1 MECPSC
7 RSSAVLQDHFRA
19 ENICTRC
26 GLIIVEKMPEAGPEW
41 RYEPGKDTGRADTGA
56 GVDITQHDFGLGTR
70 LGTGGDLLPSWR
82 ARLRRLRMWQD
93 RSRASTYGE
102 KSLREALIELDKLC
116 EDFALPKGVKSEISL
131 LYRKVK
137 AGKLALGRNTW
148 QILAALTFITCRLR
162 GIPRTEDEMVRVL
175 MTRAD
180 MQEKSALRGL
190 RQLVKL
196 CINKMKLSMPRLTP
210 DDLLDKFASK
220 VNLPRQTIA
229 HAQKICNMLPEK
241 LKHTKPPTLLAAAV
255 LCVAAKETDIDVTI
269 RKLAETLDVG
279 VSGLSQTAALV
290 RKSSKDR
297 QQ

>member
-7 RSSAVLQDHFRA
+7 GSSAVLKDHFRA

-26 GLIIVEKMPEAGPEW
+26 GLIVVEKMPEAGPEW
-41 RYEPGKDTGRADTGA
+41 RYESGKDMGRADTSA
-56 GVDITQHDFGLGTR
+56 GVDITQHDLGLGTR
-70 LGTGGDLLPSWR
+70 LGASGDLAPSWR
-82 ARLRRLRMWQD
+82 ARLRRLQMWQD
-93 RSRASTYGE
+93 RSRASTYEE

-148 QILAALTFITCRLR
+148 QILAALTFITCRSR
-162 GIPRTEDEMVRVL
+162 GIPRTEREVVRVL
-175 MTRAD
+175 MRRVD
-180 MQEKSALRGL
+180 MQEKFALRGL
-190 RQLVKL
+190 RQLIKL
-196 CINKMKLSMPRLTP
+196 FINKMKLSMPRLTP

-220 VNLPRQTIA
+220 INLPKQTIA
-229 HAQKICNMLPEK
+229 HAQKICNTLPEK
-241 LKHTKPPTLLAAAV
+241 LKHTKLPTLLVAAV
-255 LCVAAKETDIDVTI
+255 LYVAAKETDVDVTI

-297 QQ
+297 Q

>member
-7 RSSAVLQDHFRA
+7 GSSAVLQDHFRA

-26 GLIIVEKMPEAGPEW
+26 GLIIVEKMPETGPEW

-56 GVDITQHDFGLGTR
+56 GVDITQHDLGLGTR
-70 LGTGGDLLPSWR
+70 LGTGRDLSPSWR
-82 ARLRRLRMWQD
+82 ARLRRLQMWQD
-93 RSRASTYGE
+93 RSRASTYSE

-148 QILAALTFITCRLR
+148 QILAALTFITCRSR

-196 CINKMKLSMPRLTP
+196 FINKMKLSMPRLTP

-220 VNLPRQTIA
+220 INLPRQTIT

-241 LKHTKPPTLLAAAV
+241 LKHTKPPTLLTAAM
-255 LCVAAKETDIDVTI
+255 LYVAAKETGIDVTI

-290 RKSSKDR
+290 RKSSTNR
-297 QQ
+297 AG

>member
-7 RSSAVLQDHFRA
+7 GSSAVLQDHLRA
-19 ENICTRC
+19 ESICTRC
-26 GLIIVEKMPEAGPEW
+26 GLIIVEKMLEAGPEW

-56 GVDITQHDFGLGTR
+56 GIDITQHDLGLGTR
-70 LGTGGDLLPSWR
+70 LGAGGDLSPSWR

-93 RSRASTYGE
+93 RSRASTYEE

-148 QILAALTFITCRLR
+148 QILAALTFITCRSR
-162 GIPRTEDEMVRVL
+162 GIPRTEREVVRVL
-175 MTRAD
+175 MRRVD
-180 MQEKSALRGL
+180 MQEKFALRGL
-190 RQLVKL
+190 RQLIKL
-196 CINKMKLSMPRLTP
+196 FINKMKLSMPRLTP

-220 VNLPRQTIA
+220 INLPKQTIA
-229 HAQKICNMLPEK
+229 HAQKICNTLPEK
-241 LKHTKPPTLLAAAV
+241 LKHTKLPTLLAAAV
-255 LCVAAKETDIDVTI
+255 LYVAAKETDVDVTI

-297 QQ
+297 Q